1 MHRAIWQ
8 LLIGCI
14 RSRSFA
20 STGPMVS
27 KQAGYKVVKGVLAGG
42 LLFLVSSS
50 LVWAMG
56 SRVPAVGTAA
66 EEFRLVDLEGKQQSL
81 SQYRGKIVLVNF
93 WATWCKPCTTEMPA
107 MQTAYDQL
115 RDKGFVVLAI
125 NELEDEP
132 KVREHIKKYGHTF
145 PVLMDRD
152 NKVANQFGVFGLPV
166 SVFIDETGVVRE
178 YIKGGLLTEQVILD
192 TVARIQKPETMKAV
206 SLK

>member
-1 MHRAIWQ
+1 MSGMNHQKVFAG
-8 LLIGCI
+8 LLL
-14 RSRSFA
+14 A
-20 STGPMVS
+20 
-27 KQAGYKVVKGVLAGG
+27 GVLLMAGSG
-42 LLFLVSSS
+42 F
-50 LVWAMG
+50 VWGMG
-56 SRVPAVGTAA
+56 SRVPAVGTTA
-66 EEFRLVDLEGKQQSL
+66 ED
-81 SQYRGKIVLVNF
+81 F

-107 MQTAYDQL
+107 MQAMYDKL

-132 KVREHIKKYGHTF
+132 KVREHIQQHGHTF

-166 SVFIDETGVVRE
+166 SVFIDEKGVVQE

-192 TVARIQKPETMKAV
+192 TVARIQKPEPMKAA